1 MHNTIRL
8 NINFFTSKIMNRF
21 RVSIELRVTILYF
34 LFGFLWIVFSDHLL
48 AGITSSKE
56 QLSQIQTYKGWFYVL
71 ISGIFIYIIIN
82 RYLQRQRQAEKLQIE
97 TEERFRLAI
106 NAAQMGVF
114 DLNIKTGEVIV
125 NDFYALMLGYD
136 PLQFHE
142 THQKWLE
149 RLHPDDR
156 PKIERLFDDYIA
168 GKIPDYHLEFRQKTY
183 SNDWKWILSIGS
195 IVEWDA
201 DGKPL
206 RMLGTYTDI
215 TARKISELEIS
226 RLFEESQRRLRRIES
241 LHEIDNAI
249 TSNYHLDSTLDI
261 LTEKVKIELN
271 VDGVVVLLFN
281 DDENMFYH
289 AASQGFPTSRIKNA
303 RVRMGDSLAGK
314 AAKTRQIIQ
323 LRDAEGDLDPSFK
336 SMMQEEGMEDYYS
349 IALIAKEK
357 IKGVLEIF
365 NRSTIYPDK
374 EWLDYFVTLAGQAAL
389 AIENAKL
396 VDDLHIVNEDLTLAY
411 DATLQGWSN
420 ALELRERETAGH
432 SNRVVTLTLKLA
444 MLFGIHEEELRHIQ
458 RGALL
463 HDIGKMGIPDSILL
477 KPGPLTDEEWVIMR
491 QHPIF
496 SYRLISQ
503 IPYLQ
508 PALDIPYSHHERW
521 DGSGYPQG
529 LKGEEI
535 PLAARIF
542 AVVDVWDALT
552 SERPYRP
559 AWLKKDV
566 KKYLIDQSGRQ
577 FDPQI
582 VEAFLNLLENKE
594 KR

>member
-1 MHNTIRL
+1 
-8 NINFFTSKIMNRF
+8 MNRL
-21 RVSIELRVTILYF
+21 RVSIELRVTLLYF
-34 LFGFLWIVFSDHLL
+34 VFGFLWIVFSDHLL

-106 NAAQMGVF
+106 SAAQMGVF
-114 DLNIKTGEVIV
+114 DLNINTGDVIV

-136 PLQFHE
+136 PQQFHE

-156 PKIERLFDDYIA
+156 QQIERLFDDYIA
-168 GKIPDYHLEFRQKTY
+168 RKIPDYRLEFRQKT
-183 SNDWKWILSIGS
+183 SSGDWKWILSIGS

-201 DGKPL
+201 VGKPL

-226 RLFEESQRRLRRIES
+226 RLYEESQRRLRRIES

-261 LTEKVKIELN
+261 LTEKVKAELN

-281 DDENMFYH
+281 DDENMFVH
-289 AASQGFPTSRIKNA
+289 AASQGFPTSRVKNA

-323 LRDAEGDLDPSFK
+323 LHDTEGDIDPAFK
-336 SMMQEEGMEDYYS
+336 SMMQEEGMQDYYS
-349 IALIAKEK
+349 VALISKEK

-365 NRSTIYPDK
+365 NRSTLHPDK

-396 VDDLHIVNEDLTLAY
+396 VDDLQIVNEDLTTAY

-444 MLFGIHEEELRHIQ
+444 KVFGIPEEELRHIQ

-477 KPGPLTDEEWVIMR
+477 KPGPLTDEEWMIMR

-559 AWLKKDV
+559 AWLEKDV

-582 VEAFLNLLENKE
+582 VEVFLNLLENKE